1 MSEFQISGET
11 RLFGI
16 FADPVKQVQT
26 PQFMNRIFKRLKID
40 AVCVPFEVDSD
51 HLEQLLNVSKHI
63 KNFEGAVITIPHK
76 IPIMKMCDQ
85 LAPNVLEIGTVNA
98 IRFNDQKEVIGDTF
112 DGSGFVL
119 GLLRNNV
126 PLDQTSR
133 AYQVGAGGAGRAIA
147 FNLLHQGV
155 TNLTIYNK
163 PLEQA
168 QLLIDDLQKAYPNA
182 TLTLG
187 DDQPT
192 DMTVCINATPVGMI
206 GMEEMIPFS
215 LDHLDQE
222 TWITEVIMRPDV
234 TLLLKKAQE
243 KGMPIVKGVE
253 MLKGQATQM
262 AAFLLNDPAILKI
275 DLKL

>member
-1 MSEFQISGET
+1 M
-11 RLFGI
+11 
-16 FADPVKQVQT
+16 
-26 PQFMNRIFKRLKID
+26 
-40 AVCVPFEVDSD
+40 
-51 HLEQLLNVSKHI
+51 
-63 KNFEGAVITIPHK
+63 
-76 IPIMKMCDQ
+76 
-85 LAPNVLEIGTVNA
+85 VL
-98 IRFNDQKEVIGDTF
+98 
-112 DGSGFVL
+112 
-119 GLLRNNV
+119 
-126 PLDQTSR
+126 
-133 AYQVGAGGAGRAIA
+133 GGAGRAIA

-163 PLEQA
+163 PQEQA

-234 TLLLKKAQE
+234 TFLLKKAQE